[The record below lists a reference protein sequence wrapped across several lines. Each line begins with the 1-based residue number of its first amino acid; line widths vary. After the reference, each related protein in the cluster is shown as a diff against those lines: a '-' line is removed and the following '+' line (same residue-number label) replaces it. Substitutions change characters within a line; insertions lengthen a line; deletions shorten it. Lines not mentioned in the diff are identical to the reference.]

1 VRDDGP
7 ISPKPA
13 RGALGADLPAYL
25 SNGLIGLRVRDT
37 PLTAGM
43 ALLSGYSGEH
53 PIRKIAAAAVAP
65 YPCAGDVRVN
75 GVWISEI
82 PSQVRP
88 LDQSYDFGNGELTTR
103 FEAKVGEITATFE
116 VLTFCDRAEPTLVCQ
131 RIEVE
136 VSAACDLTLKVGLDA
151 NAIDGRALRQ
161 MRETPGEPE
170 AACDGALLWESAG
183 GRSTCGVAYVTDMA
197 GAGEPERP
205 PLSALRMTSAYTLHA
220 QAGRK
225 YRLSQISC
233 LIPSRMHQQ
242 PDQQAVRLVALAKRR
257 GFDAIRAAN
266 RVCWAELWKGRIVIE
281 SDDPRWQALS
291 DAALFY
297 ILSSTHPSSH
307 ASTSI
312 FGLAT
317 WHDYH
322 YYYGHVMWDIETFV
336 APALSLLQ
344 PGAARAVLDYRTRSL
359 ESARSNA
366 RLRGREGLQFPWE
379 SDPSEG
385 QECAPMPGSASWH
398 EDHVSLD
405 VARAFVFHAQA
416 TGDRLFLR
424 DAAWPVV
431 SGVAEWIRSRV
442 RKTERGF
449 EIPAAMGIAERED
462 ESDNAAFTN
471 MSAVMVLRD
480 AARIAGE
487 LGLEPRPEWT
497 EIADGMVL
505 PMRGKVLVSH
515 DGYRTNEEKG
525 ATPDPLMGVFPL
537 GFPLEPDVGKKTLD
551 YYLAMAGD
559 YIGSPMLSA
568 LYGVWAARAG
578 DRAGAARLLDE
589 GYGQFETG
597 RFAQILEY
605 RADVFPSQPRAG
617 PFFANMGGFL
627 TSLLMG
633 FPGLRPSGGSPSEW
647 PTERVVLP
655 RGWNSISV
663 DRLWLHG
670 RPHRLIARQDAELAT
685 LEPL

>member
-1 VRDDGP
+1 
-7 ISPKPA
+7 
-13 RGALGADLPAYL
+13 
-25 SNGLIGLRVRDT
+25 
-37 PLTAGM
+37 M

-65 YPCAGDVRVN
+65 YPCAGDIRVN

-88 LDQSYDFGNGELTTR
+88 LDQSYNFGNGELTTR
-103 FEAKVGEITATFE
+103 FEATVGEITATVE

-131 RIEVE
+131 RVEVE
-136 VSAACDLTLKVGLDA
+136 VSGACDLTLEVGIDA

-161 MRETPGEPE
+161 TRETPDEPE
-170 AACDGALLWESAG
+170 PACDGALRWESAG
-183 GRSTCGVAYVTDMA
+183 GHSTCGVAYVTDMTC
-197 GAGEPERP
+197 AGEPERP
-205 PLSALRMTSAYTLHA
+205 PLTALRMTSAYTLRA

-225 YRLSQISC
+225 YRLSQISS
-233 LIPSRMHQQ
+233 LIPDQMHRQ

-257 GFDAIRAAN
+257 GFEAIRAAN
-266 RVCWAELWKGRIVIE
+266 RACWAELWKGRIVIE

-297 ILSSTHPSSH
+297 ILSSTHPSSQ

-322 YYYGHVMWDIETFV
+322 YYHGHVMWDIETFV
-336 APALSLLQ
+336 APVLSLLQ
-344 PGAARAVLDYRTRSL
+344 PGAARAILDYRTRSL

-416 TGDRLFLR
+416 TGDTLFLR
-424 DAAWPVV
+424 RAAWPVV
-431 SGVAEWIRSRV
+431 LGVAEWIRSRV
-442 RKTERGF
+442 TTTARGY
-449 EIPAAMGIAERED
+449 EIRAAMGIAERKI

-480 AARIAGE
+480 ATRIAGE
-487 LGLEPRPEWT
+487 LGLEARPEWA

-505 PMRGKVLVSH
+505 PLRGKVLVSH
-515 DGYRTNEEKG
+515 DGYRSNEEKG

-537 GFPLEPDVGKKTLD
+537 DFPLEPDVRSRTLD

-578 DRAGAARLLDE
+578 DRATSARLLDE
-589 GYGQFETG
+589 GYGQFQMG
-597 RFAQILEY
+597 RFSQILEY
-605 RADVFPSQPRAG
+605 RPDAFPEQPRAG
-617 PFFANMGGFL
+617 PFFANMGGFVIG
-627 TSLLMG
+627 LLLG
-633 FPGLRPSGGSPSEW
+633 FTCLRPGAGSAAEW
-647 PTERVVLP
+647 PVEPVVLP
-655 RGWNSISV
+655 RGWTSISV
-663 DRLWLHG
+663 DRLWVHG
-670 RPHRLIARQDAELAT
+670 RPHRLVARHGEERAL
-685 LEPL
+685 LEAL

>member
-1 VRDDGP
+1 MVRDDGP
-7 ISPKPA
+7 ISPKLA

-37 PLTAGM
+37 PLDAGM

-53 PIRKIAAAAVAP
+53 PVRKIAAAAVVP
-65 YPCAGDVRVN
+65 YPCAGDVRID
-75 GVWISEI
+75 GVWLSDL

-88 LDQSYDFGNGELTTR
+88 VDQSYDFGCGELTTR
-103 FEAKVGEITATFE
+103 FEAKIGEITAKFE

-131 RIEVE
+131 RIAVE
-136 VSAACDLTLKVGLDA
+136 VSGACDLTVKVGLDA

-161 MRETPGEPE
+161 MRETPEEPE
-170 AACDGALLWESAG
+170 PVCDGALLWESAG
-183 GRSTCGVAYVTDMA
+183 ALSICGVAYVTEMV
-197 GAGEPERP
+197 GAGNPERP
-205 PLSALRMTSAYTLHA
+205 PFSALRLTSDYAVRA
-220 QAGRK
+220 RAGHT

-233 LIPSRMHQQ
+233 LIAGQMHRQ

-257 GFDAIRAAN
+257 GFEAIREAN
-266 RVCWAELWKGRIVIE
+266 RACWKALWEGRIVIE

-297 ILSSTHPSSH
+297 ILSSTHPSSQ

-336 APALSLLQ
+336 APVLSLLQ
-344 PGAARAVLDYRTRSL
+344 PGAARAILGYRSRNL

-379 SDPSEG
+379 SDPSAG

-405 VARAFVFHAQA
+405 VARAFVFHAQV
-416 TGDRLFLR
+416 TGDTLFLR
-424 DAAWPVV
+424 EAAWPVV
-431 SGVAEWIRSRV
+431 SGVAAWIVSRAK
-442 RKTERGF
+442 RTARGY
-449 EIPAAMGIAERED
+449 EIPSAMGIAEREA

-480 AARIAGE
+480 AARIAHE
-487 LGLEPRPEWT
+487 LGLEARPEWA
-497 EIADGMVL
+497 EIADGLVL

-515 DGYRTNEEKG
+515 DGYRSNEEKG

-537 GFPLEPDVGKKTLD
+537 GFPLDPEVTQATLR
-551 YYLAMAGD
+551 YFLESAGD

-578 DRAGAARLLDE
+578 DRDAAARLLDE
-589 GYGQFETG
+589 GYGRFETG

-605 RADVFPSQPRAG
+605 RPDVFPLQPRAG

-627 TSLLMG
+627 TGLLLG
-633 FPGLRPSGGSPSEW
+633 FTGLRPSGGSACDW
-647 PTERVVLP
+647 PKESVVLP
-655 RGWNSISV
+655 RGWTSISV
-663 DRLWLHG
+663 DRL
-670 RPHRLIARQDAELAT
+670 
-685 LEPL
+685 